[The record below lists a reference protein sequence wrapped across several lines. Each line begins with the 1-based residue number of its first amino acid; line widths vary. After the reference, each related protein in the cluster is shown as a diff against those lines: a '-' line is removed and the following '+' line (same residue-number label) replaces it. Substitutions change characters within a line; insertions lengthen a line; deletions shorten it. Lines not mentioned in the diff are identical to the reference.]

1 MTEIYDKLNLRSD
14 QKVLGVIRSY
24 DPRGEE
30 QILYSEYVIK
40 YNHRDKA
47 QQRVLALTN
56 KAIYNL
62 EAIGAK
68 AKCKRRIPLEIVGS
82 LTSTSE
88 TSSGS
93 HEFVVHIP
101 TQYDYRYESTS
112 RDILLDMIAKNYE
125 IVKGKK
131 CRRNWSPNPSLADIC
146 ITRRMNRDER
156 ARVFDRQD
164 KLSQQPP
171 SIPGASGAPA
181 GGAASGGG
189 GGAAGAPDVP
199 ESYTG
204 WSREASEVT
213 LESFNLVKVIGRGS
227 FGKVFLAQKKAGPD
241 ANKFYAL
248 KVCSQRVR
256 SVLVDLASPHPT
268 PLNLLP
274 VLSSAS
280 LARVRHIMMTLGVCV
295 LFCRFS
301 ARRSSSSATKSSTHL
316 QKSKSWKRSRTRSS

>member
-125 IVKGKK
+125 VVKGKK

-171 SIPGASGAPA
+171 SLPGATAAPA
-181 GGAASGGG
+181 GGAAAGGG
-189 GGAAGAPDVP
+189 GSAPDVP

-248 KVCSQRVR
+248 KVSSCDDTPTCPPS
-256 SVLVDLASPHPT
+256 ASPRST
-268 PLNLLP
+268 G
-274 VLSSAS
+274 S
-280 LARVRHIMMTLGVCV
+280 LAWSPFPHRTVFR
-295 LFCRFS
+295 RSS
-301 ARRSSSSATKSSTHL
+301 ARRLSSSATKWSTHS
-316 QKSKSWKRSRTRSS
+316 QKNKSWKRSHTLSL